1 MSETDAQTIPGL
13 AVPVQQTATE
23 DQLEACLIFLCRHF
37 DMPVSES
44 VIRASLTGLNSA
56 MTAEQFVRI
65 AGRVG
70 LATTVGRQEL
80 SEIDNAILPLVA
92 MMRDGRA
99 IVLVERIGPGRIAA
113 YHSDYGPEAV
123 VLSEAE
129 IAEDYAGYVVVVR
142 PYRHSLPEASSSA
155 AAGMSGHWFWGPITD
170 NWWSY
175 VQVGVAAALT
185 NFLGLSVSVFV
196 MVVYDRI
203 LPNEAID
210 SLIAL
215 TIGVSLA
222 IGFDFLIRT
231 LRSIFVD
238 TAGMR
243 ADLAI
248 GRSIFD
254 YLLNMQMKSRRGS
267 AGAFANALREF
278 ETLRD
283 FFTSATLVAVVD
295 LPFILLFLFVI
306 AMIGGPLALVPGVA
320 VPAILVLGIVLQ
332 PLLARFASQ
341 AFEEGQTKQ
350 GVLVETIS
358 ALETIKTT
366 GAGPLMRQRWEASIN
381 AQSGIGAR
389 NRRVTQLAINA
400 TTFAQQA
407 TQVGIVFFGVFL
419 ISAGELSMGA
429 LIASVMLSGR
439 ALAPLGQLAQTMTR
453 INQARTSYRNLDA
466 MMKEPTERQADRRYV
481 SRTRLSGKIEFRDVS
496 FRYPGQSVNALKGV
510 SFTIQPGEKV
520 ALVGRIGSGKSTA
533 MRLLLGLYDPDEGGI
548 FVDDT
553 DLRQIDPA
561 DLRGNI
567 GAVLQDI
574 WLFSGTIR
582 QNIAVGARRPR
593 DEDILNAAIASG
605 VHDFVSQSA
614 QGYDM
619 MLAERGEGLSGGQR
633 QSIALARAIIAN
645 TPILVMDEPTSMMDM
660 QTEQTVIN
668 RLKSVT
674 REKTLVV
681 ITHRTSVLELVDRV
695 IVIDGGRIVADG
707 PKSIL
712 NRAAS
717 QRARVAEVRNQVP
730 EAV

>member
-1 MSETDAQTIPGL
+1 
-13 AVPVQQTATE
+13 
-23 DQLEACLIFLCRHF
+23 
-37 DMPVSES
+37 
-44 VIRASLTGLNSA
+44 
-56 MTAEQFVRI
+56 
-65 AGRVG
+65 
-70 LATTVGRQEL
+70 
-80 SEIDNAILPLVA
+80 
-92 MMRDGRA
+92 
-99 IVLVERIGPGRIAA
+99 
-113 YHSDYGPEAV
+113 
-123 VLSEAE
+123 
-129 IAEDYAGYVVVVR
+129 
-142 PYRHSLPEASSSA
+142 
-155 AAGMSGHWFWGPITD
+155 
-170 NWWSY
+170 
-175 VQVGVAAALT
+175 
-185 NFLGLSVSVFV
+185 
-196 MVVYDRI
+196 
-203 LPNEAID
+203 
-210 SLIAL
+210 
-215 TIGVSLA
+215 
-222 IGFDFLIRT
+222 
-231 LRSIFVD
+231 
-238 TAGMR
+238 AGMR

-533 MRLLLGLYDPDEGGI
+533 MRLLLGL
-548 FVDDT
+548 
-553 DLRQIDPA
+553 
-561 DLRGNI
+561 
-567 GAVLQDI
+567 
-574 WLFSGTIR
+574 
-582 QNIAVGARRPR
+582 
-593 DEDILNAAIASG
+593 
-605 VHDFVSQSA
+605 
-614 QGYDM
+614 
-619 MLAERGEGLSGGQR
+619 
-633 QSIALARAIIAN
+633 
-645 TPILVMDEPTSMMDM
+645 
-660 QTEQTVIN
+660 
-668 RLKSVT
+668 
-674 REKTLVV
+674 
-681 ITHRTSVLELVDRV
+681 
-695 IVIDGGRIVADG
+695 
-707 PKSIL
+707 
-712 NRAAS
+712 
-717 QRARVAEVRNQVP
+717 
-730 EAV
+730 